1 MLGTRQSRAEAGAT
15 ECSSTLASQLQQ
27 AWLQSQ
33 IQSQSAK
40 LQRRGLATA
49 RGKDVSVEKRA
60 YQQQFH
66 QVASDLSSIVADHN
80 GVRGLVNYEELYF
93 HKSRL
98 ETPEFPKRPV
108 TPQLVS
114 YSRKADLPQRSISG
128 SVSDVSTLSSL
139 SSSSSGSLSPSS
151 QFTSGAL
158 QREAFCGALDVVD
171 CGDSG
176 ARDLAAQTEPLVR
189 FLDGLLVDEDLEK
202 LDKFSSQEGFSYQ
215 AMAKEFDSLVSPVA
229 LESGSSES
237 TDEDYDISWTTDMVS
252 LRTEEDLTDKLIHA
266 YTCNLYKHVT
276 DVTENVDS
284 STWIN
289 ERDAVTDHSD
299 SQWDYYLERVR
310 AKPEGR
316 SLSSSLLQ
324 DHFFG
329 KDMSLDTYSF
339 SPGCVDLKELLLRCA
354 LVVSQEDVRSAND
367 LIRELRHHS
376 SAHGNALQRMAYYYM
391 EALVAKMSGTGAQL
405 YMAITSNT
413 PSSAT
418 MVKAH
423 RLFVDFSPYTKV
435 SHFFST
441 KTILD
446 AFEGAERVH
455 LVDYGVSWGAQWPC
469 LIQRLSQRREG
480 PPHLRITCIDVPQSG
495 GNRATANLHE
505 VGRRLTQFAK
515 LWNVPFEF
523 QALSEK
529 WETITPA
536 QLCLK
541 HDEVLAVHCQ
551 YRLKNLLDESIMA
564 ASPRKIVLDRI
575 RSMNP
580 KVRILLYLR
589 T

>member
-1 MLGTRQSRAEAGAT
+1 M
-15 ECSSTLASQLQQ
+15 
-27 AWLQSQ
+27 
-33 IQSQSAK
+33 
-40 LQRRGLATA
+40 
-49 RGKDVSVEKRA
+49 
-60 YQQQFH
+60 
-66 QVASDLSSIVADHN
+66 
-80 GVRGLVNYEELYF
+80 
-93 HKSRL
+93 
-98 ETPEFPKRPV
+98 
-108 TPQLVS
+108 
-114 YSRKADLPQRSISG
+114 
-128 SVSDVSTLSSL
+128 STLSSL

-339 SPGCVDLKELLLRCA
+339 SPGCVDLKELLLRYTTF
-354 LVVSQEDVRSAND
+354 L
-367 LIRELRHHS
+367 
-376 SAHGNALQRMAYYYM
+376 
-391 EALVAKMSGTGAQL
+391 
-405 YMAITSNT
+405 
-413 PSSAT
+413 
-418 MVKAH
+418 
-423 RLFVDFSPYTKV
+423 LFLGEQV
-435 SHFFST
+435 
-441 KTILD
+441 
-446 AFEGAERVH
+446 
-455 LVDYGVSWGAQWPC
+455 
-469 LIQRLSQRREG
+469 
-480 PPHLRITCIDVPQSG
+480 
-495 GNRATANLHE
+495 N
-505 VGRRLTQFAK
+505 
-515 LWNVPFEF
+515 
-523 QALSEK
+523 
-529 WETITPA
+529 
-536 QLCLK
+536 
-541 HDEVLAVHCQ
+541 
-551 YRLKNLLDESIMA
+551 
-564 ASPRKIVLDRI
+564 
-575 RSMNP
+575 
-580 KVRILLYLR
+580 
-589 T
+589 